1 MNEIKKGDNVTRN
14 SYNNDVIL
22 LLGKINNNV
31 KEALR
36 LNEIEI
42 IKRLTK

>member
-1 MNEIKKGDNVTRN
+1 MNN
-14 SYNNDVIL
+14 SDVIL
-22 LLGKINNNV
+22 LLGKIDSNV

-36 LNEIEI
+36 LNEIQI

>member
-1 MNEIKKGDNVTRN
+1 MNN
-14 SYNNDVIL
+14 SDVIL
-22 LLGKINNNV
+22 LLVKIDSNV

-36 LNEIEI
+36 LNEIQI

>member
-1 MNEIKKGDNVTRN
+1 MNN
-14 SYNNDVIL
+14 SDVIL
-22 LLGKINNNV
+22 LLGKIDSDV

-36 LNEIEI
+36 LNEIQI